1 MQAPHVASEAG
12 RSAGMRLTAEQWG
25 QTAWMDS
32 VMDGAPLMALAN
44 IWPQSAPFQALRER
58 MRMDDHELVIIP
70 RGNLRLPEAYW
81 LQGL

>member
-1 MQAPHVASEAG
+1 
-12 RSAGMRLTAEQWG
+12 LTAEQWG

-32 VMDGAPLMALAN
+32 LMGLRPSRWRLPIFGPN
-44 IWPQSAPFQALRER
+44 RRRFKRSESA

-70 RGNLRLPEAYW
+70 RGNLGSPEAYW